1 MSNVVVEKSRFV
13 VEYLAEGQDD
23 VQSMFVEADS
33 AYDAEQSVITRFGA
47 FTTILSSGLTR
58 SCGGTGATQTRTK
71 VAAAEEDETGLIFD
85 MLPVTKKL
93 KEPTPPKLPTKPSK
107 EPKVKKVTNSS
118 RIRAKTAEVKAA
130 GGTSAEVHAWAMAT
144 LGMTKS
150 VATGYVKDI
159 WAE

>member
-1 MSNVVVEKSRFV
+1 MVIDKLRYV

-23 VQSMFVEADS
+23 VQSMFVEAES
-33 AYDAEQSVITRFGA
+33 PEDAASRVIDRFGA
-47 FTTILSSGLTR
+47 FTVILSSELTAT
-58 SCGGTGATQTRTK
+58 CGGPGTTQTRTAPRK
-71 VAAAEEDETGLIFD
+71 EDPVVDETGLVFEKIQA
-85 MLPVTKKL
+85 PKKV
-93 KEPTPPKLPTKPSK
+93 KEPKPAK